1 MTKEMKKKEDHER
14 EMKTQKELNQK
25 MEEEREK
32 REL

>member
-1 MTKEMKKKEDHER
+1 MTKETKKKEDHER
-14 EMKTQKELNQK
+14 EMETQKELNQK